1 MKMLIVGNGRMGQAI
16 ATAAAEVGHEIVATV
31 GRNGDEKG
39 RSLIEAAEQTAP
51 DVAIEFTTPDCG
63 RQNVAALVEA
73 KLPTV
78 SGTTGW
84 DTESVRKMADS
95 IGTPLMIA
103 ANYSIGAAVTARL
116 AAHAARMFS
125 VFDDFE
131 PAIVERHHN
140 RKVDAPSGTAKALAQ
155 RIRAADGKRDVP
167 IAAVRQGGQP
177 GEHTIYFDG
186 ASECVSIAHQVRSRS
201 VFAIGA
207 VCAACWL
214 ATEKPSG
221 FVSFDEFLER
231 IMPCSSD

>member
-1 MKMLIVGNGRMGQAI
+1 MKMIIVGNGRMGQAI

-39 RSLIEAAEQTAP
+39 RSLIEAADRTSP
-51 DVAIEFTTPDCG
+51 DVAIEFTTPECG
-63 RQNVAALVEA
+63 PRNVAALVEA
-73 KLPTV
+73 RLPTV

-84 DTESVRKMADS
+84 NTEPVRTMANQV
-95 IGTPLMIA
+95 GVPLMIA

-116 AAHAARMFS
+116 AAHAARLLS
-125 VFDDFE
+125 AFDDFE

-140 RKVDAPSGTAKALAQ
+140 KKVDAPSGTAKMLAQ
-155 RIRAADGKRDVP
+155 RIQAADGKGDVP

-177 GEHTIYFDG
+177 GEHTIYYDG
-186 ASECVSIAHQVRSRS
+186 AAECVSIAHQVRSRN

-207 VCAACWL
+207 VRAACWL
-214 ATEKPSG
+214 ATERPSG

-231 IMPCSSD
+231 VMPCSND